1 MSILNKINKMYFV
14 WGIVVF
20 LIFVLLTIF
29 GFMYKNKTSFYKS
42 LEEKL
47 VNAEKKYADA
57 KFLYPQ
63 NGETV
68 KITAK
73 EMIEYGALDSLEYDG
88 EICDG
93 YATVQKKGTVFDFK
107 GYVSCKNYK
116 TKGYE
121 N

>member
-1 MSILNKINKMYFV
+1 MNKIKNVYIV
-14 WGIVVF
+14 WGVIVV
-20 LIFVLLTIF
+20 LIFILLTVF
-29 GFMYKNKTSFYKS
+29 GFLYKNKTNVYKN

-47 VNAEKKYADA
+47 VEAEKKYADA

-68 KITAK
+68 KVTAE
-73 EMIEYGALDSLEYDG
+73 EMIEYGALDSLEHNG
-88 EICDG
+88 ENCNG
-93 YATVQKKGTVFDFK
+93 YAIIQKKGTVFDYK
-107 GYVSCKNYK
+107 GYVSCKDYK